1 MTPKAAR
8 IFLACEAPNPAA
20 PDPAREKALAVIQAS
35 PELAADYQS
44 QLQLDAGVSETLRQ
58 IAVPPATSESLRDL
72 GQIAAT
78 ARAKP
83 RFNLLDPATLSV
95 TIGILLLAGILVWQV
110 MGRAG
115 VFPEEA
121 LTIAAAGR
129 KLGSEQF
136 EVVDEQAGLLE
147 DWFLMKGFEKYRVPP
162 VFSSKHAA
170 GVRIFKVDGQPVAV
184 LAIPENFMFFMV
196 FDPDPL
202 GIEVK
207 PAGSWRFAEFD
218 VKYAAALCEIDGV
231 CFMVVIQG
239 TQKELKD
246 LVGQKSQG

>member
-8 IFLACEAPNPAA
+8 ILLACEPTNPAA
-20 PDPAREKALAVIQAS
+20 PDPARDKAIKVLQTS
-35 PELAADYQS
+35 PELSADYQS
-44 QLQLDAGVSETLRQ
+44 QIQIDAGVVETLRQ

-72 GQIAAT
+72 GQIAAS
-78 ARAKP
+78 ARTRP

-95 TIGILLLAGILVWQV
+95 TIGILLLAGILIWQV

-121 LTIAAAGR
+121 LTIAAAGT
-129 KLGSEQF
+129 KLGSDQF
-136 EVVDEQAGLLE
+136 EVVDEQAGRLE

-162 VFSSKHAA
+162 VFSSKNAA

-202 GIEVK
+202 GIHVE

-239 TQKELKD
+239 TKEELED
-246 LVGQKSQG
+246 LVAQKPRG